1 MFDKFDINRD
11 GHIDR
16 DEFKKGLNEKLKA
29 TIKNKRDTDKVDT
42 DVI

>member
-1 MFDKFDINRD
+1 MFDKFDINKD

-16 DEFKKGLNEKLKA
+16 EEFKKGLNEKLKA
-29 TIKNKRDTDKVDT
+29 SKRNKRDTDIVDT